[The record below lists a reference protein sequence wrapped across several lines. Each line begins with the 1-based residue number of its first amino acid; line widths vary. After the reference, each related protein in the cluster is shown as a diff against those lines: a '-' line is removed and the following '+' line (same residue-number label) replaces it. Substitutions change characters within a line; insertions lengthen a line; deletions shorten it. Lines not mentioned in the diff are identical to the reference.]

1 MCEGVCKKSSIEL
14 VSIFGDFELELNY
27 CSLLV
32 PNSERERGS
41 ALVIEH
47 APNLELACMSGW
59 HVTVRFVVLSLQNKR
74 DMC

>member
-1 MCEGVCKKSSIEL
+1 MFLHGGVFNLVFVCVCKKSSIEL

-47 APNLELACMSGW
+47 APNLELACMSGCP
-59 HVTVRFVVLSLQNKR
+59 RMLLCVL
-74 DMC
+74 